1 MEVNIMKQKKSLG
14 LILKLVLIAIGAVCL
29 TVLVMI
35 LISRSQLKDTYEN
48 LIKEELKVACV
59 ELDSKLSLEYD
70 GDWALNSDGE
80 MEKGGYVVQT
90 EYMNEMDDIHNRTGL
105 EYTLFYGDT
114 RIITTIEKSDGSG
127 RLVGTKATDAVIAQT
142 LKGGQDYLGT
152 NVIIN
157 NRPYFAYYIPLKNS
171 DGTIV
176 GMCFAGRLAEDVS
189 AGITKAVMMCL
200 ISGII
205 IMVLVAVAGFFLN
218 KILSAHMHKVA
229 ESLEELADGNLS
241 VEVDEKLLAR
251 GDELGTIGNSTKTL
265 VDKIGDIIGKLKN
278 ASEDLSANS
287 ENLSASAAQAN
298 DAAGQVAAAMDDIS
312 KGAVSQADSIQT
324 AVNNTESIGKSIES
338 ISDSVDTM
346 NTASAE
352 MKESCMTAMD
362 TLNNL
367 VKHSEKVATSVDTIA
382 TTIGSTNESAKA
394 ISEFT
399 EAINSIASQ
408 TNLLSL
414 NASIEAAR
422 AGEAGK
428 GFAVVASEI
437 STLADQSKQSADK
450 INEIVVRLIKDASE
464 SVDVMKVLSENVV
477 EQKQQLTATQDDM
490 EKMQVNIA
498 SVADSASDI
507 ADKVSNL
514 RSDNE
519 GLGQII
525 EDLSAISEENAAS
538 TEETNASV
546 EELSATFQMINDD
559 ADGLNNLAQGMQ
571 DTIAYFH

>member
-1 MEVNIMKQKKSLG
+1 MKQKKSLG
-14 LILKLVLIAIGAVCL
+14 LILKLVLIAVGAVCF
-29 TVLVMI
+29 TALVMI
-35 LISRSQLKDTYEN
+35 LISRSQLSSTYES
-48 LIKEELKVACV
+48 LIEEELKVACV

-70 GDWALNSDGE
+70 GDWALTPDGE

-90 EYMNEMDDIHNRTGL
+90 EYMKEMDDIHKKTGL

-152 NVIIN
+152 NVVIN

-171 DGTIV
+171 DGSIV

-189 AGITKAVMMCL
+189 AGISKAVMMCL
-200 ISGII
+200 VSGIVI
-205 IMVLVAVAGFFLN
+205 IVLVAVFGFFLN
-218 KILSAHMHKVA
+218 KVLSAQMHKVA
-229 ESLEELADGNLS
+229 DSLEQLADGDLS
-241 VEVDEKLLAR
+241 VEVDEKLLSR
-251 GDELGTIGNSTKTL
+251 GDELGIIGNSTKVL
-265 VDKIGDIIGKLKN
+265 VDKISDIIGKLKN

-287 ENLSASAAQAN
+287 ENLSASAGQAN

-324 AVNNTESIGKSIES
+324 AVNNTESIGKSIDG
-338 ISDSVDTM
+338 ISDSVGVM
-346 NTASAE
+346 NNASVE
-352 MKESCMTAMD
+352 MKESCRTAMD

-367 VKHSEKVATSVDTIA
+367 IKYSEKVATSVDSIA
-382 TTIGSTNESAKA
+382 TKIGSTNESANA
-394 ISEFT
+394 ISELT
-399 EAINSIASQ
+399 DAINSIASQ

-464 SVDVMKVLSENVV
+464 SVEVMKVLSENVV
-477 EQKQQLTATQDDM
+477 EQGEQLSATQEDM
-490 EKMQVNIA
+490 EKMQTNINGVAA
-498 SVADSASDI
+498 SADDI
-507 ADKVSNL
+507 ADKISSL

-559 ADGLNNLAQGMQ
+559 ADGLNNLAQNMQ

>member
-1 MEVNIMKQKKSLG
+1 MKQKKSLG
-14 LILKLVLIAIGAVCL
+14 LILKLVLIAVGGVCF
-29 TVLVMI
+29 TALVMI
-35 LISRSQLKDTYEN
+35 LISRSQLSSTYEN

-59 ELDSKLSLEYD
+59 ELDSKLSFEYD
-70 GDWALNSDGE
+70 GDWALTADGE
-80 MEKGGYVVQT
+80 MEKGGYVVQQ
-90 EYMNEMDDIHNRTGL
+90 EYMDEMDDIHKRTGL

-152 NVIIN
+152 NVVIN

-189 AGITKAVMMCL
+189 AGIAKAVMMCL
-200 ISGII
+200 VSGIVI
-205 IMVLVAVAGFFLN
+205 VVIVGILGFFLN
-218 KILSAHMHKVA
+218 RVLSAQMHKVA
-229 ESLEELADGNLS
+229 ENLEQLADGDLS
-241 VEVDEKLLAR
+241 VEVDERLLVR
-251 GDELGTIGNSTKTL
+251 GDELGIIGNSTKVL
-265 VDKIGDIIGKLKN
+265 VDKISDIIGKLKS

-287 ENLSASAAQAN
+287 ANLSASAAQAN

-324 AVNNTESIGKSIES
+324 AVNNTESIGKSIEG
-338 ISDSVDTM
+338 ISDSVGVM
-346 NTASAE
+346 NGASVE
-352 MKESCMTAMD
+352 MKDSCKTAME

-367 VKHSEKVATSVDTIA
+367 IKHSEKVAESVDSIA
-382 TTIGSTNESAKA
+382 TKIGSTNESANA
-394 ISEFT
+394 ISELT
-399 EAINSIASQ
+399 DAINSIASQ

-464 SVDVMKVLSENVV
+464 SVEVMKVLSENVV
-477 EQKQQLTATQDDM
+477 EQKQQLSATQDDM
-490 EKMQVNIA
+490 DKMQTNITG
-498 SVADSASDI
+498 VADSADDI
-507 ADKVSNL
+507 ADKISNL

-559 ADGLNNLAQGMQ
+559 AEGLNNLAQNMK

>member
-1 MEVNIMKQKKSLG
+1 MKQKKSLG
-14 LILKLVLIAIGAVCL
+14 LILKLVLIAVGAVCF
-29 TVLVMI
+29 TALVMI
-35 LISRSQLKDTYEN
+35 LISRSQLSSTYES
-48 LIKEELKVACV
+48 LIEEELKVACV
-59 ELDSKLSLEYD
+59 ELESKLSLEYD
-70 GDWALNSDGE
+70 GDWALTPDGE

-90 EYMNEMDDIHNRTGL
+90 EYMNEMDDIHKKTGL

-152 NVIIN
+152 NVVIN

-189 AGITKAVMMCL
+189 AGIAKAVMMCL
-200 ISGII
+200 VSGIVI
-205 IMVLVAVAGFFLN
+205 IVLVVVLGFFLN
-218 KILSAHMHKVA
+218 KILSAQMHKVA
-229 ESLEELADGNLS
+229 DNLEQLADGDLS
-241 VEVDEKLLAR
+241 VEVDEKLLSR
-251 GDELGTIGNSTKTL
+251 GDELGVIGNSTKVL
-265 VDKIGDIIGKLKN
+265 VDKISDIIGKLKN

-287 ENLSASAAQAN
+287 ANLSASAAQAN

-324 AVNNTESIGKSIES
+324 AVNNTESIGKSIEG
-338 ISDSVDTM
+338 ISESVGVM
-346 NTASAE
+346 NDASVE
-352 MKESCMTAMD
+352 MKDSCRTAME

-367 VKHSEKVATSVDTIA
+367 IKHSEKVAESVDSIA
-382 TTIGSTNESAKA
+382 TKIGSTNESANA
-394 ISEFT
+394 ISELT
-399 EAINSIASQ
+399 DAINSIASQ

-464 SVDVMKVLSENVV
+464 SVEVMKVLSENVV
-477 EQKQQLTATQDDM
+477 EQKQQLSATQDDM
-490 EKMQVNIA
+490 DKMQTNITG
-498 SVADSASDI
+498 VADSADDI
-507 ADKVSNL
+507 ADKISNL

-559 ADGLNNLAQGMQ
+559 ADGLNNLAQNMQ

>member
-1 MEVNIMKQKKSLG
+1 MKQKKSLG
-14 LILKLVLIAIGAVCL
+14 LILKLVLIAVGAVCF
-29 TVLVMI
+29 TALVMI
-35 LISRSQLKDTYEN
+35 LISRSQLSSTYES
-48 LIKEELKVACV
+48 LIEEELKVACV
-59 ELDSKLSLEYD
+59 ELESKLSFEYD
-70 GDWALNSDGE
+70 GDWALTPDGE

-90 EYMNEMDDIHNRTGL
+90 EYMNEMDDIHKKTGL

-152 NVIIN
+152 NVVIN

-189 AGITKAVMMCL
+189 AGIAKAVMMCL
-200 ISGII
+200 VSGIVI
-205 IMVLVAVAGFFLN
+205 IVLVAVFGFFLN
-218 KILSAHMHKVA
+218 RVLSAQMHKVA
-229 ESLEELADGNLS
+229 DNLEQLADGDLS
-241 VEVDEKLLAR
+241 VEVDEKLLNR
-251 GDELGTIGNSTKTL
+251 GDELGIIGNSTKVL
-265 VDKIGDIIGKLKN
+265 VDKISDIIGKLKN

-287 ENLSASAAQAN
+287 ENLSASAGQAN

-324 AVNNTESIGKSIES
+324 AVNNTESIGKSIEG
-338 ISDSVDTM
+338 ISDSVGVM
-346 NTASAE
+346 NNASVE
-352 MKESCMTAMD
+352 MKESCKTAMD

-367 VKHSEKVATSVDTIA
+367 IKHSEKVATSVDSIA
-382 TTIGSTNESAKA
+382 TKIGSTNESANA
-394 ISEFT
+394 ISELT
-399 EAINSIASQ
+399 DAINSIASQ

-464 SVDVMKVLSENVV
+464 SVEVMKVLSENVV
-477 EQKQQLTATQDDM
+477 EQKQQLSATQEDM
-490 EKMQVNIA
+490 DKMQTNINGVAA
-498 SVADSASDI
+498 SADDI
-507 ADKVSNL
+507 ADKISNL

-559 ADGLNNLAQGMQ
+559 ADGLNNLAQNMQ

>member
-1 MEVNIMKQKKSLG
+1 MKQKKSLG
-14 LILKLVLIAIGAVCL
+14 LILKLVLIAVGAVCF
-29 TVLVMI
+29 TALVMI
-35 LISRSQLKDTYEN
+35 LISRSQLSSTYES
-48 LIKEELKVACV
+48 LIEEELKVACV

-70 GDWALNSDGE
+70 GDWALTPDGE

-90 EYMNEMDDIHNRTGL
+90 EYMKEMDDIHKKTGL

-152 NVIIN
+152 NVVIN

-171 DGTIV
+171 DGSIV

-189 AGITKAVMMCL
+189 AGISKAVMMCL
-200 ISGII
+200 VSGIVI
-205 IMVLVAVAGFFLN
+205 IVLVAVFGFFLN
-218 KILSAHMHKVA
+218 KVLSAQMHKVA
-229 ESLEELADGNLS
+229 DSLEQLADGDLS
-241 VEVDEKLLAR
+241 VEVDEKLLSR
-251 GDELGTIGNSTKTL
+251 GDELGIIGNSTKVL
-265 VDKIGDIIGKLKN
+265 VDKISDIIGKLKN

-287 ENLSASAAQAN
+287 ENLSASAGQAN

-324 AVNNTESIGKSIES
+324 AVNNTESIGKSIDG
-338 ISDSVDTM
+338 ISDSVGVM
-346 NTASAE
+346 NNASVE
-352 MKESCMTAMD
+352 MKESCRTAMD

-367 VKHSEKVATSVDTIA
+367 IKYSEKVATSVDSIA
-382 TTIGSTNESAKA
+382 TKIGSTNESANA
-394 ISEFT
+394 ISELT
-399 EAINSIASQ
+399 DAINSIASQ

-464 SVDVMKVLSENVV
+464 SVEVMKVLSENVV
-477 EQKQQLTATQDDM
+477 EQGEQLSATQEDM
-490 EKMQVNIA
+490 EKMQTNINGVAA
-498 SVADSASDI
+498 SADDI
-507 ADKVSNL
+507 ADKISSL

-559 ADGLNNLAQGMQ
+559 ADGLNTLAQNMQ

>member
-1 MEVNIMKQKKSLG
+1 MKQKKSFG
-14 LILKLVLIAIGAVCL
+14 LILKLVLIAVGAVCF
-29 TVLVMI
+29 TALVMI
-35 LISRSQLKDTYEN
+35 LISRSQLSSTYEN

-59 ELDSKLSLEYD
+59 ELDSKLSFEHD
-70 GDWALNSDGE
+70 GDWALTPDGE

-90 EYMNEMDDIHNRTGL
+90 EYMNEMDDIHKRTGL

-152 NVIIN
+152 NVVIN

-176 GMCFAGRLAEDVS
+176 GMCFTGRLAEDVS
-189 AGITKAVMMCL
+189 AGIAKAVMMCL
-200 ISGII
+200 VSGIVI
-205 IMVLVAVAGFFLN
+205 IVLMAVFGFFLN
-218 KILSAHMHKVA
+218 RALSAQMHKVA
-229 ESLEELADGNLS
+229 DNLEQLADGDLS
-241 VEVDEKLLAR
+241 VEVDEKLLNR
-251 GDELGTIGNSTKTL
+251 GDELGIIGNSTKVL
-265 VDKIGDIIGKLKN
+265 VDKISDIIGKLKN
-278 ASEDLSANS
+278 TSEDLSANS
-287 ENLSASAAQAN
+287 TNLSASAAQAN
-298 DAAGQVAAAMDDIS
+298 DASGQVAAAMDDIS

-324 AVNNTESIGKSIES
+324 AVNNIESIGKSIEG
-338 ISDSVDTM
+338 ISDSVGIM
-346 NTASAE
+346 NGASVE
-352 MKESCMTAMD
+352 MKDSCRTAMD

-367 VKHSEKVATSVDTIA
+367 IKYSEKVATSVDSIA
-382 TTIGSTNESAKA
+382 TKIGSTNESANA
-394 ISEFT
+394 ISELT
-399 EAINSIASQ
+399 DAINSIASQ

-464 SVDVMKVLSENVV
+464 SVEVMKVLSENVV
-477 EQKQQLTATQDDM
+477 EQKQQLSATQDDM
-490 EKMQVNIA
+490 DKMQTNITG
-498 SVADSASDI
+498 VADSADDI
-507 ADKVSNL
+507 ADKISNL

-519 GLGQII
+519 GLEQII
-525 EDLSAISEENAAS
+525 EDLSAISQENAAS

-546 EELSATFQMINDD
+546 EELSATFQMISDD
-559 ADGLNNLAQGMQ
+559 ADGLNSLAQNMK

>member
-1 MEVNIMKQKKSLG
+1 MKQKKSLG
-14 LILKLVLIAIGAVCL
+14 LILKLVLIAVGGVCF
-29 TVLVMI
+29 TALVMI
-35 LISRSQLKDTYEN
+35 LISRSQLSNTYVN
-48 LIKEELKVACV
+48 LIQEELKVACV
-59 ELDSKLSLEYD
+59 ELDSKLSFEYD
-70 GDWALNSDGE
+70 GDWALTADGE

-90 EYMNEMDDIHNRTGL
+90 EYMNEMDDIHKRTGL

-157 NRPYFAYYIPLKNS
+157 NRPYYAYYIPLKNS

-200 ISGII
+200 VSGIVI
-205 IMVLVAVAGFFLN
+205 VVLVAVLGFFLN
-218 KILSAHMHKVA
+218 RILSAQMHKVA
-229 ESLEELADGNLS
+229 DNLEALADGDLS
-241 VEVDEKLLAR
+241 VEVDEKLLGR
-251 GDELGTIGNSTKTL
+251 GDELGIIGNSTKVL
-265 VDKIGDIIGKLKN
+265 VDKISDIIGKLKN

-287 ENLSASAAQAN
+287 ANLSASAGQAN

-324 AVNNTESIGKSIES
+324 AVNNTESIGKSIEG
-338 ISDSVDTM
+338 ISDSVGVM
-346 NTASAE
+346 NNASVE
-352 MKESCMTAMD
+352 MKESCRTAMD

-367 VKHSEKVATSVDTIA
+367 IKHSEKVATSVDSIA
-382 TTIGSTNESAKA
+382 TKIGSTNESANA
-394 ISEFT
+394 ISELT
-399 EAINSIASQ
+399 DAINSIASQ

-464 SVDVMKVLSENVV
+464 SVEVMKVLSENVV
-477 EQKQQLTATQDDM
+477 EQEQQLSATQEDM
-490 EKMQVNIA
+490 EKMQTNITG
-498 SVADSASDI
+498 VAESADDI
-507 ADKVSNL
+507 ADKISNL

-559 ADGLNNLAQGMQ
+559 ADGLNNLAQNMK

>member
-1 MEVNIMKQKKSLG
+1 MKQKKSLG
-14 LILKLVLIAIGAVCL
+14 LILKLVLIAVGAVCF
-29 TVLVMI
+29 TALVMI
-35 LISRSQLKDTYEN
+35 LISRSQLSSTYEN

-59 ELDSKLSLEYD
+59 ELDSKLSFEYD
-70 GDWALNSDGE
+70 GDWALTPDGE
-80 MEKGGYVVQT
+80 MEKGGYVVQQ
-90 EYMNEMDDIHNRTGL
+90 EYMDEMDDIHKRTGL

-152 NVIIN
+152 NVVIN

-189 AGITKAVMMCL
+189 AGIAKAVMMCL
-200 ISGII
+200 VSGIVI
-205 IMVLVAVAGFFLN
+205 IVLVTVFGFFLN
-218 KILSAHMHKVA
+218 RVLSAHMHKVA
-229 ESLEELADGNLS
+229 ENLEQLADGDLS

-251 GDELGTIGNSTKTL
+251 GDELGIIGNSTKVL
-265 VDKIGDIIGKLKN
+265 VDKISDIIGKLKN

-287 ENLSASAAQAN
+287 ANLSASAAQAN

-324 AVNNTESIGKSIES
+324 AVNNTESIGKSIEG
-338 ISDSVDTM
+338 ISDSVGVM
-346 NTASAE
+346 NGASVE
-352 MKESCMTAMD
+352 MKDSCRTAME

-367 VKHSEKVATSVDTIA
+367 IKHSEKVAESVDSIA
-382 TTIGSTNESAKA
+382 TKIGSTNESANA
-394 ISEFT
+394 ISELT
-399 EAINSIASQ
+399 DAINSIASQ

-464 SVDVMKVLSENVV
+464 SVEVMKVLSENVV
-477 EQKQQLTATQDDM
+477 EQKQQLSATQDDM
-490 EKMQVNIA
+490 DKMQSNITG
-498 SVADSASDI
+498 VADSADDI
-507 ADKVSNL
+507 ADKISNL

-559 ADGLNNLAQGMQ
+559 ADGLNSLAQNMK

>member
-1 MEVNIMKQKKSLG
+1 MKQKKSLG
-14 LILKLVLIAIGAVCL
+14 LILKLVLIAVGAVCF
-29 TVLVMI
+29 TALVMI
-35 LISRSQLKDTYEN
+35 LISRSQLSSTYES
-48 LIKEELKVACV
+48 LIEEELKVACV

-70 GDWALNSDGE
+70 GDWALTPDGE

-90 EYMNEMDDIHNRTGL
+90 EYMKEMDDIHKKTGL

-152 NVIIN
+152 NVVIN

-171 DGTIV
+171 DGSIV

-189 AGITKAVMMCL
+189 AGISKAVMMCL
-200 ISGII
+200 VSGIVI
-205 IMVLVAVAGFFLN
+205 IVLVAVFGFFLN
-218 KILSAHMHKVA
+218 KVLSAQMHKVA
-229 ESLEELADGNLS
+229 DSLEQLADGDLS
-241 VEVDEKLLAR
+241 VEVDEKLLSR
-251 GDELGTIGNSTKTL
+251 GDELGIIGNSTKVL
-265 VDKIGDIIGKLKN
+265 VDKISDIIGKLKN

-287 ENLSASAAQAN
+287 ENLSASAGQAN

-324 AVNNTESIGKSIES
+324 AVNNTESIGKSIDG
-338 ISDSVDTM
+338 ISDSVGVM
-346 NTASAE
+346 NNASVE
-352 MKESCMTAMD
+352 MKESCRTAMD

-367 VKHSEKVATSVDTIA
+367 IKYSEKVATSVDSIA
-382 TTIGSTNESAKA
+382 TKIGSTNESANA
-394 ISEFT
+394 ISELT
-399 EAINSIASQ
+399 DAINSIASQ

-464 SVDVMKVLSENVV
+464 SVEVMKVLSENVV
-477 EQKQQLTATQDDM
+477 EQGEQLSATQEDM
-490 EKMQVNIA
+490 EKMQTNINGVAA
-498 SVADSASDI
+498 SADDI
-507 ADKVSNL
+507 ADKISSL

-525 EDLSAISEENAAS
+525 EDLSALSEENAAS

-559 ADGLNNLAQGMQ
+559 ADGLNTLAQNMQ

>member
-1 MEVNIMKQKKSLG
+1 MKQKKSLG
-14 LILKLVLIAIGAVCL
+14 LILKLVLIAVGAVCF
-29 TVLVMI
+29 TALVMI
-35 LISRSQLKDTYEN
+35 LISRSQLSSTYEN

-59 ELDSKLSLEYD
+59 ELDSKLSFEYD
-70 GDWALNSDGE
+70 GDWALTADGE
-80 MEKGGYVVQT
+80 MEKGGYVVQQ
-90 EYMNEMDDIHNRTGL
+90 EYMDEMDDIHKKTGL

-152 NVIIN
+152 NVVIN

-189 AGITKAVMMCL
+189 AGISKAVMMCL
-200 ISGII
+200 VSGIVI
-205 IMVLVAVAGFFLN
+205 IVLVAVFGFLLN
-218 KILSAHMHKVA
+218 KVLSAQMHKVA
-229 ESLEELADGNLS
+229 DNLEQLADGDLS

-251 GDELGTIGNSTKTL
+251 GDELGIIGNSTKVL
-265 VDKIGDIIGKLKN
+265 VDKISDIIGKLKN

-287 ENLSASAAQAN
+287 ANLSASAAQAN

-324 AVNNTESIGKSIES
+324 AVNNTESIGKSIEG
-338 ISDSVDTM
+338 ISDSVGVM
-346 NTASAE
+346 NNASVE
-352 MKESCMTAMD
+352 MKESCRTAMD

-367 VKHSEKVATSVDTIA
+367 IKYSEKVATSVDSIA
-382 TTIGSTNESAKA
+382 TKIGSTNESANA
-394 ISEFT
+394 ISELT
-399 EAINSIASQ
+399 DAINSIASQ

-464 SVDVMKVLSENVV
+464 SVEVMKVLSENVV
-477 EQKQQLTATQDDM
+477 EQKQQLSATQDDM
-490 EKMQVNIA
+490 DKMQTNITG
-498 SVADSASDI
+498 VADSADDI
-507 ADKVSNL
+507 ADKISNL

-559 ADGLNNLAQGMQ
+559 ADGLNNLAQNMQ

>member
-1 MEVNIMKQKKSLG
+1 MKQKKSLG
-14 LILKLVLIAIGAVCL
+14 LILKLVLIAVGAVCF
-29 TVLVMI
+29 TALVMI
-35 LISRSQLKDTYEN
+35 LISRSQLSSTYES
-48 LIKEELKVACV
+48 LIEEELKVACV
-59 ELDSKLSLEYD
+59 ELESKLSLEYD
-70 GDWALNSDGE
+70 GDWALTLDGE

-90 EYMNEMDDIHNRTGL
+90 EYMNEMDDIHKKTGL

-152 NVIIN
+152 NVVIN

-189 AGITKAVMMCL
+189 AGIAKAVMMCL
-200 ISGII
+200 VSGIVI
-205 IMVLVAVAGFFLN
+205 IVLVAVFGFFLN
-218 KILSAHMHKVA
+218 RVLSAQMHKVA
-229 ESLEELADGNLS
+229 DNLEQLADGDLS
-241 VEVDEKLLAR
+241 VEVDEKLLSR
-251 GDELGTIGNSTKTL
+251 GDELGIIGNSTKVL
-265 VDKIGDIIGKLKN
+265 VDKISDIIGKLKN

-287 ENLSASAAQAN
+287 ENLSASAGQAN

-324 AVNNTESIGKSIES
+324 AVNNTESIGKSIEG
-338 ISDSVDTM
+338 ISDSVGVM
-346 NTASAE
+346 NNASVE
-352 MKESCMTAMD
+352 MKESCKTAMD

-367 VKHSEKVATSVDTIA
+367 IKHSEKVATSVDSIA
-382 TTIGSTNESAKA
+382 TKIGSTNESANA
-394 ISEFT
+394 ISELT
-399 EAINSIASQ
+399 DAINSIASQ

-464 SVDVMKVLSENVV
+464 SVEVMKVLSENVV
-477 EQKQQLTATQDDM
+477 EQKQQLSATQEDM
-490 EKMQVNIA
+490 DKMQTNINGVAA
-498 SVADSASDI
+498 SADDI
-507 ADKVSNL
+507 ADKISNL

-559 ADGLNNLAQGMQ
+559 ADGLNNLAQNMQ

>member
-1 MEVNIMKQKKSLG
+1 MKQKKSLG
-14 LILKLVLIAIGAVCL
+14 LILKLVLIAVGAVCF
-29 TVLVMI
+29 TALVMI
-35 LISRSQLKDTYEN
+35 LISRSQLSSTYES
-48 LIKEELKVACV
+48 LIEEELKVACV

-70 GDWALNSDGE
+70 GDWALTPDGE

-90 EYMNEMDDIHNRTGL
+90 EYMKEMDDIHKKTGL

-152 NVIIN
+152 NVVIN

-171 DGTIV
+171 DGSIV

-189 AGITKAVMMCL
+189 AGISKAVMMCL
-200 ISGII
+200 VSGIVI
-205 IMVLVAVAGFFLN
+205 IVLVAVFGFFLN
-218 KILSAHMHKVA
+218 KVLSAQMHKVA
-229 ESLEELADGNLS
+229 DSLEQLADGDLS
-241 VEVDEKLLAR
+241 VEVDEKLLNR
-251 GDELGTIGNSTKTL
+251 GDELGIIGNSTKVL
-265 VDKIGDIIGKLKN
+265 VDKISDIIGKLKN

-287 ENLSASAAQAN
+287 ENLSASAGQAN

-324 AVNNTESIGKSIES
+324 AVNNTESIGKSIDG
-338 ISDSVDTM
+338 ISDSVGVM
-346 NTASAE
+346 NNASVE
-352 MKESCMTAMD
+352 MKESCRTAMD

-367 VKHSEKVATSVDTIA
+367 IKYSEKVATSVDSIA
-382 TTIGSTNESAKA
+382 TKIGSTNESANA
-394 ISEFT
+394 ISELT
-399 EAINSIASQ
+399 DAINSIASQ

-464 SVDVMKVLSENVV
+464 SVEVMKVLSENVV
-477 EQKQQLTATQDDM
+477 EQGEQLSATQEDM
-490 EKMQVNIA
+490 EKMQTNINGVAA
-498 SVADSASDI
+498 SADDI
-507 ADKVSNL
+507 ADKISSL

-559 ADGLNNLAQGMQ
+559 ADGLNNLAQNMQ

>member
-1 MEVNIMKQKKSLG
+1 MKQKKSLG
-14 LILKLVLIAIGAVCL
+14 LILKLVLIAVGAVCF
-29 TVLVMI
+29 TALVMI
-35 LISRSQLKDTYEN
+35 LISRSQLSSTYEN

-70 GDWALNSDGE
+70 GDWALTPDGE

-90 EYMNEMDDIHNRTGL
+90 EYMNEMDDIHKKTGL

-152 NVIIN
+152 NVVIN

-189 AGITKAVMMCL
+189 AGIAKAVMMCL
-200 ISGII
+200 VSGIVI
-205 IMVLVAVAGFFLN
+205 IVLVVVLGFFLN
-218 KILSAHMHKVA
+218 KILSAQMHKVA
-229 ESLEELADGNLS
+229 DNLEQLADGDLS
-241 VEVDEKLLAR
+241 VEVDEKLLSR
-251 GDELGTIGNSTKTL
+251 GDELGVIGNSTKVL
-265 VDKIGDIIGKLKN
+265 VDKISDIIGKLKN

-287 ENLSASAAQAN
+287 ANLSASAAQAN

-324 AVNNTESIGKSIES
+324 AVNNTESIGKSIEG
-338 ISDSVDTM
+338 ISESVGVM
-346 NTASAE
+346 NDASVE
-352 MKESCMTAMD
+352 MKDSCRTAME

-367 VKHSEKVATSVDTIA
+367 IKHSEKVAESVDSIA
-382 TTIGSTNESAKA
+382 TKIGSTNESANA
-394 ISEFT
+394 ISELT
-399 EAINSIASQ
+399 DAINSIASQ

-428 GFAVVASEI
+428 GFAVVAGEI
-437 STLADQSKQSADK
+437 SDLAEQSKASADK
-450 INEIVVRLIKDASE
+450 INEIVTQLIRDASE
-464 SVDVMKVLSENVV
+464 SVDVMKVLSENVI
-477 EQKQQLTATQDDM
+477 EQGEQLSATKTDM
-490 EKMQVNIA
+490 EKMSSNIENVV
-498 SVADSASDI
+498 SSASEI
-507 ADKVSNL
+507 SGRIGNL
-514 RSDNE
+514 RSAKE
-519 GLGQII
+519 GLGEII

-538 TEETNASV
+538 TQETNASM
-546 EELSATFQMINDD
+546 EELSATFQLINSD
-559 ADGLNNLAQGMQ
+559 ADKLSKLATEMN
-571 DTIAYFH
+571 DTISFFH

>member
-1 MEVNIMKQKKSLG
+1 MKQKNSLG
-14 LILKLVLIAIGAVCL
+14 LILKLVLIAVGGVCF
-29 TVLVMI
+29 TALVMI
-35 LISRSQLKDTYEN
+35 LISRSQLKSTYEN

-59 ELDSKLSLEYD
+59 ELDSKLSYEYD
-70 GDWALNSDGE
+70 GDWALTADGE
-80 MEKGGYVVQT
+80 MEKGGYVVQE
-90 EYMNEMDDIHNRTGL
+90 EYMEEMDAIHERTGL

-152 NVIIN
+152 NVVIN
-157 NRPYFAYYIPLKNS
+157 NRPYYAYYIPLKNS

-200 ISGII
+200 ISGIVI
-205 IMVLVAVAGFFLN
+205 VVVVTVLGFFLN
-218 KILSAHMHKVA
+218 KILSAQMKKVA
-229 ESLEELADGNLS
+229 ANLEQLADGDLS
-241 VEVDEKLLAR
+241 VEVDEKLLGR
-251 GDELGTIGNSTKTL
+251 GDELGIIGNSTKVL
-265 VDKIGDIIGKLKN
+265 VDKISDIIGKLKN

-287 ENLSASAAQAN
+287 ANLSASAGQAN

-324 AVNNTESIGKSIES
+324 AVNNTESIGKSIEG
-338 ISDSVDTM
+338 ISDSVGVM
-346 NTASAE
+346 NNASAE
-352 MKESCMTAMD
+352 MKESCKTAMD

-367 VKHSEKVATSVDTIA
+367 IKHSEKVATSVDSIA
-382 TTIGSTNESAKA
+382 TKIGSTNESANA
-394 ISEFT
+394 ISELT
-399 EAINSIASQ
+399 DAINSIASQ

-464 SVDVMKVLSENVV
+464 SVEVMKVLSENVV
-477 EQKQQLTATQDDM
+477 EQEQQLSATQDDM
-490 EKMQVNIA
+490 EKMQTNITG
-498 SVADSASDI
+498 VAESADDI
-507 ADKVSNL
+507 ADKIANL

-546 EELSATFQMINDD
+546 EQLSATFQMINDD
-559 ADGLNNLAQGMQ
+559 AEGLNNLAQGMQ
-571 DTIAYFH
+571 ETIAYFH